1 MAHFIPYSPALTH
14 SQLHPFALKRRKG
27 LEVVLETLL
36 LEESKGPIPFVDPRL
51 EGEVP

>member
-1 MAHFIPYSPALTH
+1 MPYRFDEIHLG
-14 SQLHPFALKRRKG
+14 RYV